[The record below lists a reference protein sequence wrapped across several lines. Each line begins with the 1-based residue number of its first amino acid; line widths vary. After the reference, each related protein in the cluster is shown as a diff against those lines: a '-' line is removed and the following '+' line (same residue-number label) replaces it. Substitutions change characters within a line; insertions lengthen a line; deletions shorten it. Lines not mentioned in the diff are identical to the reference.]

1 MTDIINRIKA
11 RTHAWRSEGSATPDV
26 IDEVLEFV
34 AAIEAAMRE
43 PVAETWQAVID
54 RIAPAMEILSDHD
67 EEMYPA
73 EAALALDRARIR
85 RELAALKPD
94 AAQDELVR
102 ITEQLAERE
111 AEIERLRADAE
122 SCRKDAER
130 MREAIKEAKTAMADY
145 ADATAYAILKAA
157 LEANPP
163 RA

>member
-1 MTDIINRIKA
+1 MDIINRIKA

-54 RIAPAMEILSDHD
+54 RIAPAMKILSDHD

-85 RELAALKPD
+85 SELAALTMQ
-94 AAQDELVR
+94 AEIVR
-102 ITEQLAERE
+102 LEAEVQRLKAKNARICRLAEIDPE
-111 AEIERLRADAE
+111 PSGPA
-122 SCRKDAER
+122 
-130 MREAIKEAKTAMADY
+130 
-145 ADATAYAILKAA
+145 
-157 LEANPP
+157 P
-163 RA
+163 

>member
-1 MTDIINRIKA
+1 MTI
-11 RTHAWRSEGSATPDV
+11 E
-26 IDEVLEFV
+26 EVLREMRDWKWGLSPRV
-34 AAIEAAMRE
+34 RAWADTIEAAMRE
-43 PVAETWQAVID
+43 RD
-54 RIAPAMEILSDHD
+54 
-67 EEMYPA
+67 
-73 EAALALDRARIR
+73 
-85 RELAALKPD
+85 
-94 AAQDELVR
+94 
-102 ITEQLAERE
+102 